1 MERKMLNLKQQD
13 KIPCSEIR
21 KRTKIIDIIEYT
33 LKQKWRWAGH
43 IARMKDQTL
52 HRVATKERRRDQED
66 DQVEDGK
73 TT

>member
-1 MERKMLNLKQQD
+1 MSNLKLQD

-21 KRTKIIDIIEYT
+21 KKRTKIIDVIEYT

-43 IARMKDQTL
+43 MARIGGPNAAQSGSQG
-52 HRVATKERRRDQED
+52 EGRDQGD